1 MENVFDIPRKAKG
14 NEMSKPLK
22 SRTGGHVLADQ
33 LAIQG
38 TDTVFCV
45 PGESYID
52 VIDGLYNHANS
63 IKMINTRHEGGA
75 SNMAEAY
82 GKLTG
87 RPGICMVTR
96 GPGATNASIGLHTA
110 FQDSTP
116 MIMFVGQ
123 VGREM
128 MDREAFQEI
137 DYRKMFGE
145 MTKWVAQIDDARRI
159 PEYISRA
166 FHTALSGRPGPVVL
180 ALPEDMLRDVVGI
193 ADISRAA
200 TAPSLAPSTDVMA
213 ELSDRLAAAKR
224 PFMLVGGS
232 TWTQAAVHD
241 IEDFAE
247 KHVIPVGVSLRS
259 QDCFDNR
266 HPNYAGDVGIGLNPK
281 LADRIRES
289 DLLLVVGP
297 RLGEMTTQGYSLIG
311 LPEPQQDLIH
321 VHPGAEELGRVFLPT
336 LAINARMPEFAKA
349 AKALKPA
356 ASSAARAAQV
366 ESASADYLERL
377 QPTKVPGDVNMAEI
391 VGYLNKILPE
401 DAIITAGAG
410 NYTVWVH
417 RFFQHKSFRTQLA
430 PTSGAMGYS
439 VPAAI
444 SAKIVEPNRTV
455 ISFNGDGCF
464 MMLGQ
469 ELATAVQFNAP
480 VVFIVVNNGMLGTIR
495 MHQER
500 GYPSRVYATD
510 LSNPDFAALGRAYGA
525 FGATVTKTDE
535 FADIFDQALVSGKP
549 AVIEIVVD
557 PEALTPQQSLSEA
570 RAQGEADHPH

>member
-1 MENVFDIPRKAKG
+1 MN
-14 NEMSKPLK
+14 KPLK
-22 SRTGGHVLADQ
+22 TRTGGHVLADQ

-63 IKMINTRHEGGA
+63 IKMVNTRHEGGA

-96 GPGATNASIGLHTA
+96 GPGATNAAIGLHTA
-110 FQDSTP
+110 FQDSSP
-116 MIMFVGQ
+116 MIMFIGQ
-123 VGREM
+123 VARDM
-128 MDREAFQEI
+128 VDREAFQEM
-137 DYRKMFGE
+137 DYRKVFGE
-145 MTKWVAQIDDARRI
+145 MAKWVAQIDDASRI

-166 FHTALSGRPGPVVL
+166 YHVALSGRPGPVVL
-180 ALPEDMLRDVVGI
+180 ALPEDMLRDEVSV

-200 TAPSLAPSTDVMA
+200 MAPSLAPGADVMTDLA
-213 ELSDRLAAAKR
+213 NRLAVAKK
-224 PFMLVGGS
+224 PLMIVGGA
-232 TWTQAAVHD
+232 TWTQAAVND
-241 IEDFAE
+241 IQDFAQA
-247 KHVIPVGVSLRS
+247 HHIPVGASLRS

-281 LADRIRES
+281 LAKRIQES

-311 LPEPQQDLIH
+311 LPEPLQDMVH
-321 VHPGAEELGRVFLPT
+321 VHPGVEELGRVFLPD
-336 LAINARMPEFAKA
+336 LAINARMPEFARA
-349 AKALKPA
+349 AKNLKPA
-356 ASSAARAAQV
+356 DTASARADWV
-366 ESASADYLERL
+366 KSASADYQERL

-391 VGYLNKILPE
+391 VGHLNKILPN
-401 DAIITAGAG
+401 DAIVTAGAG

-417 RFFQHKSFRTQLA
+417 RFYQHKSFRTQLA

-444 SAKIVEPNRTV
+444 SAKIAEPHRTV
-455 ISFNGDGCF
+455 VSFNGDGCF

-469 ELATAVQFNAP
+469 ELATAMQFNAP
-480 VVFIVVNNGMLGTIR
+480 VIFIVVNNGMLGTIR

-500 GYPSRVYATD
+500 GYPTRVYATE

-525 FGATVTKTDE
+525 FGATVSKTSE
-535 FADIFDQALVSGKP
+535 FAEVFEQAVASGKP
-549 AVIEIVVD
+549 AVIEVVVD

-570 RAQGEADHPH
+570 RAQGEADHPG